1 MKCESIGSKM
11 EELQAQEEGSELDVD
26 IAFADGFDE
35 FGENSDDAIQEIIQQ
50 NPSFSEGQI
59 RELFEQNNQRL
70 FGKIGEINR
79 EVMRLDALAQSSV
92 QSREFQPLQVTADMF
107 SNMREEFGEDFADA
121 LARDLSQIPLHQ
133 QGGIDQN
140 QIDYIV
146 QQKVSQMENNFE
158 MKMVTREHP
167 DWDAIAQSQDFN
179 GWKNQ
184 LPNDVQERLDTSW
197 DSNFISAAISA
208 YKRDKTLHQE
218 NQSKKNRRLESAV
231 MPHSTG
237 GFDDNYDDDFEAGFN
252 SD

>member
-1 MKCESIGSKM
+1 M

-79 EVMRLDALAQSSV
+79 EVMRLDALAQSSA

-140 QIDYIV
+140 QI
-146 QQKVSQMENNFE
+146 
-158 MKMVTREHP
+158 
-167 DWDAIAQSQDFN
+167 
-179 GWKNQ
+179 
-184 LPNDVQERLDTSW
+184 
-197 DSNFISAAISA
+197 
-208 YKRDKTLHQE
+208 
-218 NQSKKNRRLESAV
+218 
-231 MPHSTG
+231 TG
-237 GFDDNYDDDFEAGFN
+237 
-252 SD
+252 